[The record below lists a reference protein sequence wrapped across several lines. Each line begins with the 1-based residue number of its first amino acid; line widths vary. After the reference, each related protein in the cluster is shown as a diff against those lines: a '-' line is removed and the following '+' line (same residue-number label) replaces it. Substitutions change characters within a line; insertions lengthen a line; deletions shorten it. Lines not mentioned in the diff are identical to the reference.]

1 MLIQPN
7 KIAYAIDMKK
17 TFISVLFVAQ
27 SIIHTGCRNE
37 VSSDSQIA
45 DVFSKVSGI
54 WNVQYSNNS
63 SARIE
68 ITEQGILNA
77 LNNHGTRNTQLVA
90 EKSILIAKYSA
101 GLWDG
106 VTEEYTLSEGTLQVK
121 HWSSWQKYPSDN
133 PEFTAIGNKE

>member
-1 MLIQPN
+1 
-7 KIAYAIDMKK
+7 MKK
-17 TFISVLFVAQ
+17 TLISVLIVAQ
-27 SIIHTGCRNE
+27 LIIQIGCRSKA
-37 VSSDSQIA
+37 SSDIQIA

-77 LNNHGTRNTQLVA
+77 LNNHGTRNIQLVTQ
-90 EKSILIAKYSA
+90 KNRLIAKYSA

-121 HWSSWQKYPSDN
+121 HWSSRQKYPSDN
-133 PEFTAIGNKE
+133 PEFTAIGIKD

>member
-1 MLIQPN
+1 
-7 KIAYAIDMKK
+7 MKK
-17 TFISVLFVAQ
+17 TLISTLILALL
-27 SIIHTGCRNE
+27 IIQIGCRSKA
-37 VSSDSQIA
+37 SSDIQIA

-54 WNVQYSNNS
+54 WNVQYSNNT

-77 LNNHGTRNTQLVA
+77 LNNHSTRNIQLVA
-90 EKSILIAKYSA
+90 QKNRLIAKYSA

-121 HWSSWQKYPSDN
+121 HWPSWQKYPSDN
-133 PEFTAIGNKE
+133 PEFTAIGIKD

>member
-1 MLIQPN
+1 
-7 KIAYAIDMKK
+7 MKK
-17 TFISVLFVAQ
+17 TLISVLIVAQ
-27 SIIHTGCRNE
+27 LIIQIGCRSKA
-37 VSSDSQIA
+37 SSDIQIA

-77 LNNHGTRNTQLVA
+77 LNNHGTRNIQLVTQ
-90 EKSILIAKYSA
+90 KNRLIAKYTA

-121 HWSSWQKYPSDN
+121 HWSSSQKYPSDN
-133 PEFTAIGNKE
+133 PEFTAIGIKD

>member
-1 MLIQPN
+1 
-7 KIAYAIDMKK
+7 MKK
-17 TFISVLFVAQ
+17 TLISTLILALL
-27 SIIHTGCRNE
+27 IIQIGCRSKA
-37 VSSDSQIA
+37 SSDIQIA

-54 WNVQYSNNS
+54 WDVQYSNNT

-77 LNNHGTRNTQLVA
+77 LNNHSTRNIQLVA
-90 EKSILIAKYSA
+90 QKNRLIAKYSA

-121 HWSSWQKYPSDN
+121 HWPSWQKYPSDN
-133 PEFTAIGNKE
+133 PEFTAIGIKD